1 MGPIG
6 RCCLWYCSGI
16 MFVGVIF
23 FAILIA
29 MEAAGSEY
37 LKPHSI
43 ENFDYPKDS
52 IMSLLIAIA
61 VSHFLSQPAQPNRR
75 ISLLLRNLQGQKELE
90 NDQVSL
96 QS

>member
-23 FAILIA
+23 FAILIL
-29 MEAAGSEY
+29 MEATGSEY
-37 LKPHSI
+37 LKPHNI

-61 VSHFLSQPAQPNRR
+61 VSPPSFIPQLNLIAGAACCFCIFKDRKNQR
-75 ISLLLRNLQGQKELE
+75 LLR
-90 NDQVSL
+90 
-96 QS
+96 